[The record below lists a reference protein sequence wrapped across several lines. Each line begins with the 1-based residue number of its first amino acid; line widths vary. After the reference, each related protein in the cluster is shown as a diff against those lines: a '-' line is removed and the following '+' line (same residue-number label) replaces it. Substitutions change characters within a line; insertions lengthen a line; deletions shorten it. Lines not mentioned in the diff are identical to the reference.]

1 MNDVKSLLIAT
12 TVLAIGGLGLYMYK
26 SEESELD
33 DNIDDDYNNDD
44 NSETASETSSNASS
58 DLEELDYDDY
68 KPKEKKNGGTKRNS
82 KKNGGTRKK
91 Y

>member
-26 SEESELD
+26 TEDSD
-33 DNIDDDYNNDD
+33 DLYLNDD
-44 NSETASETSSNASS
+44 NSETASESGSETESELDFDS

-68 KPKEKKNGGTKRNS
+68 KPKEKNSVS
-82 KKNGGTRKK
+82 KKKVVEAP
-91 Y
+91 

>member
-12 TVLAIGGLGLYMYK
+12 TVLAIGGLGLYVYK
-26 SEESELD
+26 SEESEDL
-33 DNIDDDYNNDD
+33 NDD
-44 NSETASETSSNASS
+44 NSETASESGSETESEIEFDS

-68 KPKEKKNGGTKRNS
+68 KPKEKNKGTRKNN
-82 KKNGGTRKK
+82 KKNNVTRKK